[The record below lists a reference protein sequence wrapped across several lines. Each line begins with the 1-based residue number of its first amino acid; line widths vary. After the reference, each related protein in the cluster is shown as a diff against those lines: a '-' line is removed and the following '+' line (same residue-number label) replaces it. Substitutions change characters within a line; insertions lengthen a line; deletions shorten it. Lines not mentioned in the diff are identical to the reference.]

1 MISVLEKSFE
11 LELSSLHFPVAA
23 MMKEADIDNDG
34 KLSYDGACQLSVIV
48 SVAFLHLNNVDH
60 SAYLPEYFHVTTFK
74 FNKRRS
80 KPY

>member
-1 MISVLEKSFE
+1 MISALEKSFE
-11 LELSSLHFPVAA
+11 FELSSLHFPVAA

-34 KLSYDGACQLSVIV
+34 KLSYDGAFQQLLIG
-48 SVAFLHLNNVDH
+48 SVAFLHLYNAYH
-60 SAYLPEYFHVTTFK
+60 SAYLPDYFHVTTFK